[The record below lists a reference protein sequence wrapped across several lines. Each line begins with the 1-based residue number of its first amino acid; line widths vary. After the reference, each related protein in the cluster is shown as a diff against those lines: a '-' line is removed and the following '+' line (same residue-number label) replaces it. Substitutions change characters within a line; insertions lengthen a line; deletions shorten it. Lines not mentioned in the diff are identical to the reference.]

1 MAKTATLSVRISDR
15 TRRALARAAATHDV
29 AGASALA
36 RDILEQWAEEAEARA
51 TKRTLRDA
59 VSFLSAHGD
68 WDDDPSDFFPQA
80 AKE

>member
-1 MAKTATLSVRISDR
+1 MAKTATLSVRVSDK

-36 RDILEQWAEEAEARA
+36 RNILERWADEAEARA

-59 VSFLSAHGD
+59 VSFLSTHGD
-68 WDDDPSDFFPQA
+68 WDDEPADFFPA
-80 AKE
+80 AGEE